1 MVILGL
7 ATTILFISI
16 FGNGGNFLGTFTLGI
31 GTDVGGLGTL
41 GKDGAPGNVGT
52 LGKDGAPDNVG
63 TLGKDGVDIVIII
76 YTNASSINPSNACVN
91 SASLIVSIF
100 ACYHFC
106 QGIANDWIIRFFWR
120 QKAVLKSCFRGNF
133 LFHQWNRTF
142 LKM

>member
-100 ACYHFC
+100 AAIIACKSPDILVTMAPTAGSAPIIPVILLLLPVHPP
-106 QGIANDWIIRFFWR
+106 GIP
-120 QKAVLKSCFRGNF
+120 
-133 LFHQWNRTF
+133 
-142 LKM
+142 